1 MKTYTVKNYKG
12 NLVESLKKFS
22 DSHKGMKI
30 VEACENEDGLKIKAE
45 EPKQKIE
52 EGVSFSKN
60 DRKMLEAF
68 FLGIERDLSQL
79 PDNEFY
85 RKFVKYYL
93 NKTLDEEVVRE
104 MMKIHKETMKKN
116 QLEFQLDWE
125 EDTADESKEKIDE
138 SEEGVVFSISTIS
151 GAKPKRTEVKVKT
164 VDDLKKIWE
173 ENGEEELI
181 IDFDEDDGPTIEVYD
196 EALKQL

>member
-22 DSHKGMKI
+22 DLHKGMKI
-30 VEACENEDGLKIKAE
+30 VEACEDEDGLKIKAE

-60 DRKMLEAF
+60 DRKILEAF
-68 FLGIERDLSQL
+68 FLGIEHDLSQL